1 MQLSK
6 LNVHIMRGDPMM
18 VAGLHAILSAHPD
31 LNVTVHVANPEAL
44 LDARIVVTDYESG
57 LAVARSEAQDSDNAP
72 RILIVTNR
80 RREGEVRQAM
90 DAGVHGYLLEC
101 GTAGDLVYA
110 VRQLDRG
117 LGFMSEGARRGL
129 VESQRHASLT
139 MRETDVLRLLAK
151 GWCNKSIAR
160 ELDIGLGTVKTH
172 VRGLMNK
179 LDASART
186 EVVVVAAQRG
196 LVMPG
201 TSPQLAL

>member
-1 MQLSK
+1 MQPGK
-6 LNVHIMRGDPMM
+6 INIHIMRSDPMM
-18 VAGLHAILSAHPD
+18 VAGLHAILSGQPD
-31 LNVTVHVANPEAL
+31 LNVTVHSANPLAQQEADIL
-44 LDARIVVTDYESG
+44 VTDYDSG
-57 LAVARSEAQDSDNAP
+57 IAAACAVAQD
-72 RILIVTNR
+72 RQRTRVLVVTNR
-80 RREGEVRQAM
+80 RREGEVRRAM

-101 GTAGDLVYA
+101 ATSGELVYA

-117 LGFMSEGARRGL
+117 LGYMSDGARRCL
-129 VESQRHASLT
+129 AESQRHASLT
-139 MRETDVLRLLAK
+139 ARETDVLHLLAR

-196 LVMPG
+196 LVLAG